1 MKKRIFCILV
11 CTLLIITI
19 LPITAMA
26 GNEQNQIEK
35 SNPEPYQQ
43 PQSIENATLEF
54 RFNQRGLTIINIG
67 NVTAFDI
74 WWNVTNDGGLLWVG
88 NRYMNGK
95 LAQLEPDESM
105 TAKLGFI
112 LGFGK
117 MTFHIRAGAAN
128 VPTLDKEMTGTLVLF
143 LILWFLS

>member
-1 MKKRIFCILV
+1 MNKAIFCIFV
-11 CTLLIITI
+11 CTLFIAAFQ
-19 LPITAMA
+19 PITTIAEK
-26 GNEQNQIEK
+26 EQNPLEM
-35 SNPEPYQQ
+35 PDMEPFQQ
-43 PQSIENATLEF
+43 PQSIENAMLEF
-54 RFNQRGLTIINIG
+54 KFNQRGLTIINRG

-74 WWNVTNDGGLLWVG
+74 WWNVTSDGGLLWIG
-88 NRYMNGK
+88 NRHINGT

-143 LILWFLS
+143 LILWFLN